1 MSWRL
6 WTAFVLDKVA
16 LGRHVFQNLQNRL
29 VQFYQQQPLDLDHI
43 EFLCVNAS
51 TLVCSLSAH
60 INVPS
65 LVVEALHHLIC
76 LIHSNM
82 DTRRSAIVVDSSAGE
97 RGRAK
102 LYVSKDHLK
111 DLKKMDLSIP
121 CISKLLGISQK
132 TVRRR
137 MEEWGLLITATYSSL
152 SDDELDNLIAAIKQE
167 SKYLEWLKDA
177 SGHLV
182 HRVQWNRVWDY
193 MRCVDSA
200 GILERMA
207 NLGCVVTQLL
217 LIGLI
222 YHLGPVIN
230 HLSEVI

>member
-6 WTAFVLDKVA
+6 WTAFVLDKWRVA

-43 EFLCVNAS
+43 DFLCVNAS

-111 DLKKMDLSIP
+111 DLKTILYLQAFGHIAENSPTKNGRVGPLNN
-121 CISKLLGISQK
+121 G
-132 TVRRR
+132 
-137 MEEWGLLITATYSSL
+137 
-152 SDDELDNLIAAIKQE
+152 NL
-167 SKYLEWLKDA
+167 
-177 SGHLV
+177 
-182 HRVQWNRVWDY
+182 
-193 MRCVDSA
+193 
-200 GILERMA
+200 
-207 NLGCVVTQLL
+207 QLT
-217 LIGLI
+217 IR
-222 YHLGPVIN
+222 
-230 HLSEVI
+230 